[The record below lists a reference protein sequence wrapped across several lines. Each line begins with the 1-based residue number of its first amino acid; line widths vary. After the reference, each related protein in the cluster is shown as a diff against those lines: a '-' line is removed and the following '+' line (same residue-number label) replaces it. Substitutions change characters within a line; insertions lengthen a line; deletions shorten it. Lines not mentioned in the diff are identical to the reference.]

1 MPYGIA
7 VLLLAVVITGYCLY
21 RGFPR
26 LLESLLSNRNVP
38 HDEDWEGF
46 QCTENLFE
54 ESHHTVASQS
64 VGGQAHNKASEHPS
78 LAGREIGII
87 MCGADFSVPYDVVK
101 ALQQEVEKRDGKAFD
116 LFGDRD
122 LRSLENLRAYLRL
135 RTIHLICIA
144 SIMYTPLRASKGM
157 FVMTT
162 YWQWHSVNGITNMQ
176 KVVQAADIYG
186 QDNIHT
192 TIQALLASSPKVNT
206 NDILAQEYVEEYIRQ
221 LIEKMTKSRK
231 L

>member
-1 MPYGIA
+1 
-7 VLLLAVVITGYCLY
+7 
-21 RGFPR
+21 
-26 LLESLLSNRNVP
+26 
-38 HDEDWEGF
+38 
-46 QCTENLFE
+46 
-54 ESHHTVASQS
+54 
-64 VGGQAHNKASEHPS
+64 
-78 LAGREIGII
+78 
-87 MCGADFSVPYDVVK
+87 
-101 ALQQEVEKRDGKAFD
+101 
-116 LFGDRD
+116 
-122 LRSLENLRAYLRL
+122 
-135 RTIHLICIA
+135 
-144 SIMYTPLRASKGM
+144 
-157 FVMTT
+157 MTT